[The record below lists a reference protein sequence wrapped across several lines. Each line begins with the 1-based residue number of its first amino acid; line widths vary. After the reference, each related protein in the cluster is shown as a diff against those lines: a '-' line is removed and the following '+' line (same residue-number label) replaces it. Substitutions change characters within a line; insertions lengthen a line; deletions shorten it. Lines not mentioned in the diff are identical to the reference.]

1 LPNRTCKT
9 VFFRHLYIKMMI
21 LPRQAR
27 DKHRENSK
35 TCVRHHKKTS
45 HHDNAVTTQHIAAHS
60 TAQHKATAQHSTA
73 KQLRQA
79 SWSTHVSRTRGP
91 NSGVMTRPCR
101 PYSPSP
107 ACEKRHS
114 FLNFSYV
121 CPEPVLVKRC
131 ILYINGARSG
141 VFRTFSA
148 YGIAKAVSFIV
159 GSA

>member
-1 LPNRTCKT
+1 ML
-9 VFFRHLYIKMMI
+9 V
-21 LPRQAR
+21 
-27 DKHRENSK
+27 
-35 TCVRHHKKTS
+35 
-45 HHDNAVTTQHIAAHS
+45 
-60 TAQHKATAQHSTA
+60 
-73 KQLRQA
+73 LR
-79 SWSTHVSRTRGP
+79 RTRGP

-121 CPEPVLVKRC
+121 CPEPVLAKRC